1 MSTAS
6 NPKQTTEQRPGQYA
20 KFDEYV
26 DYQVSKTGSNIKAND
41 LLTTTVGISA
51 IFLGY
56 LLVFVLFDHWI
67 IKGGFGHTARL
78 LMLAGVFIA
87 CLGWAVWK
95 LVLPYFKKVTH
106 LYSAHAL
113 EQTSAEMEG
122 SLLNLIDLKNSH
134 RDVNP
139 EIINSLEKRAALT
152 LSQTD
157 TEQAV
162 DRRPLMRLSYILLFV
177 VALLCFYALF
187 SPKEIWPSI
196 SAAISFSPQREF
208 ATQTQINS
216 VTPGNTEVLSGS
228 QLEVIVDLRG
238 EVPETVTLYYSS
250 SDEGR
255 VDEPVKLRAMDETLK
270 RYQGMIVGINGRGI
284 RQELTYHVQAGDATS
299 EEFRVKVI
307 QPPSATVHSVRYDYP
322 KYMEL
327 ADVEQPGGAIDA
339 WEGTKITVDATTNM
353 PISSFEVLFS
363 DEEDSNSLLEEFRV
377 EKKINKNSITA
388 SWKLK
393 LRADGSF
400 PRFYQIKCRN
410 EAGQT
415 TLSPTVYPLM
425 IRADQSPEISL
436 LTPKQDL
443 KMPANG
449 IVPISVIAEDPDFK
463 IRYLNLRVDKQQIR
477 ILDKTLFE
485 GAEKSVGL
493 NHDFELG
500 PLRLSPGET
509 IYFWVE
515 ARDNK
520 HPSGNRQNTPKIKI
534 EITEPVSKEE
544 AQKQLE
550 EQKQKEAPQN
560 PNSDSNQKNKS
571 EPMENK
577 SDKTDQKSPDQPD
590 PDKKEDGMP
599 GDETKPG
606 DENQQEKNGQKSGKK
621 NSPQS
626 ESNDPQNSD
635 DPGAGQN
642 PKKPGEKQEL
652 DSDGADDQEAMKR
665 ILEQLKKEGQKPD
678 PGSEQKPSDSQK
690 QEPGKSEND
699 PQMQD
704 QKSAGSSSEKNNPSS
719 DAGKGSEGTPQDSPE
734 KSSNPQSSDKAD
746 KPDNDPSSKQK
757 PSQSGPAP
765 NGKKEQAAPSDDA
778 MKTKSN
784 GDPKGKATP
793 NHDPDADPRKTDQAV
808 ERDPNQKPAT
818 RPGQKDSPASNSSK
832 KSASDTP
839 DSKTEK
845 PGNPSESNPQQG
857 MRKPEKS
864 DQNPSPSEKQ
874 QPSTN
879 PDSKQ
884 KPDQPDGS
892 NEPPQDKGRPT
903 DQKSKQPQNGEKGNS
918 SQNDQG
924 QKGSQQPGKG
934 DSTGQQGNQEQS
946 SQKQPADSKQSMNKP
961 DSDSKSDEKSSG
973 QNQPSQN
980 KSGQNKSGE
989 SKSGKK
995 GGSQPGGKESG
1006 SAGKGQSKS
1015 KGGQSAGSSSG
1026 QRGGDPQGSGSTK
1039 GGQSAATDDQ
1049 DSGNSSPPGLPEEE
1063 DANLEYGKEAANL
1076 VLKRIKDELKRKEV
1090 NQELLKELGWTKEE
1104 MQQFSERLQK
1114 QLQTPEQ
1121 ELQSPESLAR
1131 KRQFEEML
1139 KSLKPAKRAAQRE
1152 RTSTRKQNTDSIGP
1166 RRLPVP
1172 EEYREAYE
1180 AFTRGLAEKKASDK

>member
-6 NPKQTTEQRPGQYA
+6 NPKQTTEQRSGQYA

-41 LLTTTVGISA
+41 LLTTAVGITA

-78 LMLAGVFIA
+78 LMLAGVFLA

-95 LVLPYFKKVTH
+95 LILPYFKKVTH
-106 LYSAHAL
+106 LYSAQAL

-122 SLLNLIDLKNSH
+122 SLLNLIDLKNSN
-134 RDVNP
+134 RTVNP

-238 EVPETVTLYYSS
+238 EVPETVTLFYSS

-284 RQELTYHVQAGDATS
+284 RQELTYHVQAGDAIS

-307 QPPSATVHSVRYDYP
+307 QPPSATVHSIRYEYP

-327 ADVEQPGGAIDA
+327 AAVEQPGGAIDA

-353 PISSFEVLFS
+353 PIASFEVLFS
-363 DEEDSNSLLEEFRV
+363 DDEDSNSLLEEFRT
-377 EKKINKNSITA
+377 EKKISKNSITA

-393 LRADGSF
+393 LRADGTF
-400 PRFYQIKCRN
+400 PKFYQIKCRN

-425 IRADQSPEISL
+425 IRPDQPPEISL

-443 KMPANG
+443 TMPANG

-463 IRYLNLRVDKQQIR
+463 IRYVNLRVDKQQVR

-485 GAEKSVGL
+485 GSEQSVGL

-500 PLRLSPGET
+500 PLRLTPGET

-534 EITEPVSKEE
+534 EITEPVSEEE

-550 EQKQKEAPQN
+550 EQKQKTAPQN
-560 PNSDSNQKNKS
+560 PNPDSDQKNKS

-577 SDKTDQKSPDQPD
+577 SDKTDQKSSDQPD
-590 PDKKEDGMP
+590 PDKKEEGQP
-599 GDETKPG
+599 GKETKPG
-606 DENQQEKNGQKSGKK
+606 DENQQEKNDQKTGNKK
-621 NSPQS
+621 SQQS
-626 ESNDPQNSD
+626 ESTDPQQSEE
-635 DPGAGQN
+635 PGAGQK
-642 PKKPGEKQEL
+642 PKKSGEKQEL
-652 DSDGADDQEAMKR
+652 DSNGADDQEAMKR
-665 ILEQLKKEGQKPD
+665 ILEQLKKEGQKPE
-678 PGSEQKPSDSQK
+678 PGSEPKQKPDSEK

-704 QKSAGSSSEKNNPSS
+704 QKSSGSSSEKNNPSS
-719 DAGKGSEGTPQDSPE
+719 DTGKGSEGTPQDSPE
-734 KSSNPQSSDKAD
+734 KNSNPQSSDQAD
-746 KPDNDPSSKQK
+746 KPDNDPSGKQK
-757 PSQSGPAP
+757 PSQTGPVP
-765 NGKKEQAAPSDDA
+765 EGKKEPAAPSDDA
-778 MKTKSN
+778 MKSKSN

-793 NHDPDADPRKTDQAV
+793 NNDPDADPRKTDKNV

-818 RPGQKDSPASNSSK
+818 RPGQNDSSQKPKSNH
-832 KSASDTP
+832 P
-839 DSKTEK
+839 DSK
-845 PGNPSESNPQQG
+845 SENTDNASKTDPKQG

-864 DQNPSPSEKQ
+864 DQNQSPSGKQ
-874 QPSTN
+874 QPSSN

-934 DSTGQQGNQEQS
+934 DSSGQKGNQEQNS
-946 SQKQPADSKQSMNKP
+946 KNQPADSKQSKNKP
-961 DSDSKSDEKSSG
+961 DSNSKSNEKSSG
-973 QNQPSQN
+973 QN

-995 GGSQPGGKESG
+995 SGNQPGGNKSG
-1006 SAGKGQSKS
+1006 SPGKGQSKS

-1026 QRGGDPQGSGSTK
+1026 QRAGDPQGSGSTK
-1039 GGQSAATDDQ
+1039 GGQSAAADDQ
-1049 DSGNSSPPGLPEEE
+1049 DSGNASPPGLPEAE

-1121 ELQSPESLAR
+1121 ELQSPASLAR

-1139 KSLKPAKRAAQRE
+1139 KSLKPANRAAQRE

-1180 AFTRGLAEKKASDK
+1180 AFTRGLAEKKTSDK